1 MQGALLGRLQGHP
14 VSALA
19 DRPGVPAMTFCGVA
33 WSTPPGG
40 SSSKDTWL
48 DGGAEHE
55 GQVGSGLADVRETSD
70 GIAASPH
77 GPWQVRAFIGRQAQV
92 GLAIGWMPIRRVAS
106 LPVHQAQD
114 AVGQNG
120 AAT

>member
-19 DRPGVPAMTFCGVA
+19 DRPRVPAMPFGGVA
-33 WSTPPGG
+33 MRTPPGG

-48 DGGAEHE
+48 DGGAAHKS
-55 GQVGSGLADVRETSD
+55 QVGRSLADVRETSD

-77 GPWQVRAFIGRQAQV
+77 GPWQVRAVIGRQAQV
-92 GLAIGWMPIRRVAS
+92 GLSIGWMPIRRWEE
-106 LPVHQAQD
+106 
-114 AVGQNG
+114 
-120 AAT
+120 